1 MKELKCKLILRFL
14 EYSEGKLSS
23 NALFFIVRLLNK
35 SIFEI
40 ENTCGSVYHHFSK
53 LEKHKIFIT
62 AAKMFK
68 PMKTIQYNNSVWN
81 NSSIMVPMI
90 WALAAKIA
98 NSKCFIPSI
107 LSHTALQKPYP
118 SCCQNIHLIGKN
130 YSSCSYIGNCL
141 SNLIQL
147 KSYQSKFK
155 CPNLFCQPST
165 TVSGDLN
172 TLETEFSQISLWH
185 FSTFSRIDFTDGF
198 LWWVGAKMSER
209 NSRQSRV

>member
-1 MKELKCKLILRFL
+1 MRSPSQITIRKMHPTLTCKIWKELKCKLILRFL
-14 EYSEGKLSS
+14 EYSEGKLTS

-35 SIFEI
+35 SIFERD
-40 ENTCGSVYHHFSK
+40 NTCGSVYHHFSK

-81 NSSIMVPMI
+81 NNSIIVPMI
-90 WALAAKIA
+90 WALAAKTA
-98 NSKCFIPSI
+98 NSKSFIPSI

-130 YSSCSYIGNCL
+130 YSSCTYIGNCL

-155 CPNLFCQPST
+155 CPNLFCQPSA
-165 TVSGDLN
+165 SDLN
-172 TLETEFSQISLWH
+172 ALDTD
-185 FSTFSRIDFTDGF
+185 FSRIS
-198 LWWVGAKMSER
+198 L
-209 NSRQSRV
+209 

>member
-35 SIFEI
+35 SIFERD
-40 ENTCGSVYHHFSK
+40 NTCGSVYHHFSK

-68 PMKTIQYNNSVWN
+68 PMKTIQYNNWN
-81 NSSIMVPMI
+81 NSSVMVPMI
-90 WALAAKIA
+90 WSLAAKTA

-118 SCCQNIHLIGKN
+118 SCCHLIDKN

-147 KSYQSKFK
+147 NSYQSKFK
-155 CPNLFCQPST
+155 CPNLFCQP
-165 TVSGDLN
+165 TVSVDALD
-172 TLETEFSQISLWH
+172 TDFSRISLWY
-185 FSTFSRIDFTDGF
+185 FSTGSIFQWPKMAKKYWRVDVAEFF
-198 LWWVGAKMSER
+198 LG
-209 NSRQSRV
+209 